1 MKTILVPVDFSDV
14 TLRVVKAAAHLAKPF
29 GSRVVL
35 MHVSEGYSQRFAFG
49 SGPEDAPA
57 EPAETGV
64 AESAARRRLDELQ
77 DLVLS
82 AGLESTSIELTGPP
96 VEQIMT
102 QAETTRVDLIVLGTH
117 GRTGL
122 TRLVLGSVAEEVL
135 RKATCPVLTVKARPS
150 TEAVRAASTAE
161 VAEVVAPGA
170 SKP

>member
-1 MKTILVPVDFSDV
+1 MKSILVPVDFSDV

-64 AESAARRRLDELQ
+64 AESAARRRLGELQ

-102 QAETTRVDLIVLGTH
+102 QAETSRVDLIVLGTH
-117 GRTGL
+117 GRSPLYHLFTGG
-122 TRLVLGSVAEEVL
+122 VLDGIL
-135 RKATCPVLTVKARPS
+135 RRARCPVL
-150 TEAVRAASTAE
+150 
-161 VAEVVAPGA
+161 VVPLAGADHSNAP
-170 SKP
+170 P

>member
-29 GSRVVL
+29 RSRVVL

-49 SGPEDAPA
+49 SGPEDVPA
-57 EPAETGV
+57 EAAEPGPG
-64 AESAARRRLDELQ
+64 ESAARRRLGELQ

-102 QAETTRVDLIVLGTH
+102 QAETARVDLIVLGTH
-117 GRTGL
+117 GRSPLYHLFTGG
-122 TRLVLGSVAEEVL
+122 VLDGIL
-135 RKATCPVLTVKARPS
+135 RRARCPVLVVPLAG
-150 TEAVRAASTAE
+150 AE
-161 VAEVVAPGA
+161 HSNSP
-170 SKP
+170 P

>member
-49 SGPEDAPA
+49 AGPEDVPA
-57 EPAETGV
+57 EVAETGTG
-64 AESAARRRLDELQ
+64 ESAARRRLGELQ

-102 QAETTRVDLIVLGTH
+102 QAEATRVDLIVLGTH
-117 GRTGL
+117 GRSPLYHLFTGG
-122 TRLVLGSVAEEVL
+122 VLDGIL
-135 RKATCPVLTVKARPS
+135 RRARCPVLVVPLAG
-150 TEAVRAASTAE
+150 AE
-161 VAEVVAPGA
+161 QSNSQP
-170 SKP
+170 

>member
-29 GSRVVL
+29 RSRVVL

-49 SGPEDAPA
+49 TGHEDVPPEVVET
-57 EPAETGV
+57 EPG
-64 AESAARRRLDELQ
+64 ESAAHRRLGELQ

-82 AGLESTSIELTGPP
+82 AGLESISIELTGPP

-117 GRTGL
+117 GRSPLYHLFTGG
-122 TRLVLGSVAEEVL
+122 VLDGIL
-135 RKATCPVLTVKARPS
+135 RRARCPVLVVPLAG
-150 TEAVRAASTAE
+150 AE
-161 VAEVVAPGA
+161 HSSPQ
-170 SKP
+170 P

>member
-29 GSRVVL
+29 RSRVVL

-49 SGPEDAPA
+49 ANPEEVPP
-57 EPAETGV
+57 EVAETEAG
-64 AESAARRRLDELQ
+64 ESAARRRLGELQ

-117 GRTGL
+117 GRSPLYHLFTGG
-122 TRLVLGSVAEEVL
+122 VLDGIL
-135 RKATCPVLTVKARPS
+135 RRARCPVLVVPLAG
-150 TEAVRAASTAE
+150 TEQSNSQ
-161 VAEVVAPGA
+161 P
-170 SKP
+170 